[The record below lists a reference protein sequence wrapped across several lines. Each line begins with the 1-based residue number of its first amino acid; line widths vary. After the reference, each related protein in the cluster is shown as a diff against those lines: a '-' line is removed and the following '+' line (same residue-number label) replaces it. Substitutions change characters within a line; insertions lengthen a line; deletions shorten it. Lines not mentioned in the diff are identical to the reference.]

1 MLDIQITESPPRYE
15 VTISAENKP
24 AIVLT
29 TTPNYSADVYPLIR
43 FLKGDQGPQGE
54 KGDRGEVGEGISSF
68 DGDPLIYYI
77 LSKQ

>member
-15 VTISAENKP
+15 VMISIPDKP
-24 AIVLT
+24 EILLT
-29 TTPNYSADVYPLIR
+29 TSPNYSAEVYPLIR
-43 FLKGDQGPQGE
+43 FLKGDQGIQGP
-54 KGDRGEVGEGISSF
+54 KGDRGEVGEGIGSF